1 MKTRLDK
8 RTWLWVVGITAV
20 ILISLVVQ
28 WRSDN
33 EAEKLRR
40 DNAAKEAVIASQ
52 QTQIDRLTQQL
63 QSSSDPRLQE
73 VGNQIKEITDK
84 QKAIER
90 LDPDDDGPIVVPG
103 PAGPPGIDG
112 RDGAQGQQGE
122 PGQPGAPGVQGLPGA
137 NGANGSPGASGA
149 PGPKGEPG
157 DAGPAGPQGEPGP
170 PGAQGEPGPQGPPGE
185 PGPQGPSGEPA
196 PTTSTTQPA
205 PEPEPDPLPTLGR

>member
-1 MKTRLDK
+1 MISRIDK
-8 RTWLWVVGITAV
+8 RTWLWIVGIVAV
-20 ILISLVVQ
+20 IVVSLVVQ
-28 WRSDN
+28 RRSDK
-33 EAEKLRR
+33 EAEQLQRSI
-40 DNAAKEAVIASQ
+40 AAKEAVIASQ

-84 QKAIER
+84 QKAIEGT
-90 LDPDDDGPIVVPG
+90 LDDSTDGPTLVPG
-103 PAGPPGIDG
+103 PAGPPGIAG

-137 NGANGSPGASGA
+137 NGANGAPGA

-170 PGAQGEPGPQGPPGE
+170 PGPQGEPGPPGPQGPPGE
-185 PGPQGPSGEPA
+185 PA
-196 PTTSTTQPA
+196 PTTTTTTE
-205 PEPEPDPLPTLGR
+205 PEPEPIPMLGR